1 MDKCKY
7 TGVAAPPIRLGWRP
21 SNNPGVSMRK
31 QELVQLHALCVL
43 IRHHLEGQYKFSA
56 DAFHAYDEYGV
67 SPAAI
72 HRRKEIHETALFH
85 ILDGFNGVLDDYSV
99 PEDQLVHA
107 AE

>member
-1 MDKCKY
+1 
-7 TGVAAPPIRLGWRP
+7 
-21 SNNPGVSMRK
+21 MRK

-43 IRHHLEGQYKFSA
+43 IRDHLEDQYTFSA
-56 DAFHAYDEYGV
+56 DAFQAYDEFGV

-85 ILDGFNGVLDDYSV
+85 ILEGFNVVLEDQSV
-99 PEDQLVHA
+99 REEQLVHA